1 MDPGPDVRL
10 TIQEKKKDGVSGTNC
25 RRTPLLGVAGVGE
38 RDLDMRILPWAASA
52 AALVTLAQ
60 PASAQTWSPS
70 VNQRMDPPTSQS
82 DGYVGVSLGQ
92 LIMALGI
99 SLKGA
104 PPPGPDDVRIFQP
117 RQTAAAPAP
126 TNAGPAAAPQPESK

>member
-1 MDPGPDVRL
+1 M
-10 TIQEKKKDGVSGTNC
+10 
-25 RRTPLLGVAGVGE
+25 LGVAGVGKRE
-38 RDLDMRILPWAASA
+38 FDMRVLLWAASA
-52 AALVTLAQ
+52 AALVALAQ

-104 PPPGPDDVRIFQP
+104 PPPGPDDIRLLQ
-117 RQTAAAPAP
+117 RHQTAAAPIPPAALP
-126 TNAGPAAAPQPESK
+126 TDPGPAVPAAPR